1 MTYKPPQVTGE
12 FRYWLSLN
20 AVDRFRDMVAEE
32 KRKLSDPDL
41 GHHLDDLI
49 HAAILDRKFTVI
61 VDSDAPDEDTRIVQV
76 TARDGKTAMVVMR
89 QYQPSGYPRPR
100 VVGGPG
106 KPAPYAVTVLTSE
119 SASANYANGRWKV
132 PNRPLADKLAN
143 VRPAK
148 ETPAPL
154 PAAPKPLPVPPP
166 VIPITSSR
174 KAVPIP
180 VLPPDLPP
188 APGPARGGTVVERIE
203 YVKEVLRARPNIRYG
218 GADGLQA
225 LIKAKFG
232 TGMSQQVVQQVRDS
246 LVGELSATPVAS
258 PAPLLTVGKPT
269 PPPSPVNSSAAKLA
283 TQLAEAV
290 AAETR
295 AKAHLAE
302 AQLMATEA
310 TEQVERIMR
319 ELADLR
325 K

>member
-61 VDSDAPDEDTRIVQV
+61 VDSDAPGEDTRIVQV

-89 QYQPSGYPRPR
+89 QYQLSGYPRPR

-106 KPAPYAVTVLTSE
+106 KPAPYAVTVLASE
-119 SASANYANGRWKV
+119 AASANYASGRWKV

-143 VRPAK
+143 VRPVK

-154 PAAPKPLPVPPP
+154 PPAPKAETPKAVYVPAPSPYVPSETLPV
-166 VIPITSSR
+166 
-174 KAVPIP
+174 A
-180 VLPPDLPP
+180 
-188 APGPARGGTVVERIE
+188 GPARGGTVVERIE

-232 TGMSQQVVQQVRDS
+232 TGMSQQVVQQIRDS
-246 LVGELSATPVAS
+246 IVGELSASPVAS

-290 AAETR
+290 AAEAR

>member
-12 FRYWLSLN
+12 FRYWLSMN

-61 VDSDAPDEDTRIVQV
+61 VDSDAPGEDTRIVQV
-76 TARDGKTAMVVMR
+76 TARDGKSAMVVMR

-119 SASANYANGRWKV
+119 SASANYASGRWKV

-143 VRPAK
+143 VRPVK
-148 ETPAPL
+148 ETPAPAPPPL
-154 PAAPKPLPVPPP
+154 APKPEAPV
-166 VIPITSSR
+166 VPITASR

-246 LVGELSATPVAS
+246 LIGELSSAPVAS

-269 PPPSPVNSSAAKLA
+269 PPPAPVNSSAAKLA
-283 TQLAEAV
+283 TQLAEAL
-290 AAETR
+290 AHEAR
-295 AKAHLAE
+295 AKAVLAE
-302 AQLMATEA
+302 AQLTATEA
-310 TEQVERIMR
+310 TEQVERIMK

>member
-61 VDSDAPDEDTRIVQV
+61 VDSDAPDEDTRIVPV

-119 SASANYANGRWKV
+119 SASSNYANGRWKV

-143 VRPAK
+143 VRPVK
-148 ETPAPL
+148 ETPAL
-154 PAAPKPLPVPPP
+154 PPAPAPKPEAPV
-166 VIPITSSR
+166 VPIAATR
-174 KAVPIP
+174 KQAIP
-180 VLPPDLPP
+180 VLPELPP
-188 APGPARGGTVVERIE
+188 VPGPARGGTVVERIE
-203 YVKEVLRARPNIRYG
+203 YVKEVLRTRPNIRYG

-232 TGMSQQVVQQVRDS
+232 TGMSQQVVQQIRDS
-246 LVGELSATPVAS
+246 LVGELSANPVPA
-258 PAPLLTVGKPT
+258 PAPLLTVGKPAPAPT
-269 PPPSPVNSSAAKLA
+269 PVNSSAAKLA
-283 TQLAEAV
+283 TQLAEAL
-290 AAETR
+290 AHEAR
-295 AKAHLAE
+295 AKAFLAE
-302 AQLMATEA
+302 AQLTASEA
-310 TEQVERIMR
+310 TEQVERIMK